1 MQRST
6 SQTLASGPRAEQN
19 CSTNAAI
26 SSAVVSSVIQS
37 SKRVTYN
44 IIIIFLVI
52 LMKRGI
58 LTRSM
63 QMSQSSPSPD
73 WLGLAGSGEEAIS
86 KKKTGRKFILI
97 LELCSCSLMQLHCRS
112 RCTPVWRQS
121 YLGNWNTNK
130 GVFKQ
135 H

>member
-6 SQTLASGPRAEQN
+6 SQTVASGPRAEQN

-52 LMKRGI
+52 YDEKGDFDQINANVTELSLPR
-58 LTRSM
+58 
-63 QMSQSSPSPD
+63 
-73 WLGLAGSGEEAIS
+73 LAW
-86 KKKTGRKFILI
+86 TGW
-97 LELCSCSLMQLHCRS
+97 E
-112 RCTPVWRQS
+112 W
-121 YLGNWNTNK
+121 
-130 GVFKQ
+130 
-135 H
+135 

>member
-1 MQRST
+1 MQQST

-44 IIIIFLVI
+44 IIIIFQVI

-73 WLGLAGSGEEAIS
+73 WLGLAGSGVEAIS

-97 LELCSCSLMQLHCRS
+97 LELCSCSLMQVHCRS
-112 RCTPVWRQS
+112 RYTTVWRQS

>member
-44 IIIIFLVI
+44 IIIIFQVI
-52 LMKRGI
+52 LMKRMI
-58 LTRSM
+58 STRSM

-73 WLGLAGSGEEAIS
+73 RLGLAGSGEEAIS

-112 RCTPVWRQS
+112 RCTPVMETILSGQ
-121 YLGNWNTNK
+121 LEH
-130 GVFKQ
+130 KQ
-135 H
+135 GCL